1 MLFRNLV
8 SVEGFDSALT
18 QTITAG
24 SDFTL
29 PDSVEVTYSDS
40 KTPVAEAVTWDEAS
54 VKKADMSKPGTYQIP
69 GTVSLSKE
77 ITRGAYKGKTSVDV
91 TLTLQVKYA
100 NLITN
105 KEAVEFDRGEY
116 FTVDGATFKGIPS
129 AENAKSGKTVWAGTE
144 HPQQM
149 VLLHIRKQL
158 RWKKEPILL
167 KHMPRGHSQ
176 M

>member
-1 MLFRNLV
+1 MFYPDGTATPALHVWNYVKTGAVSNLV

-29 PDSVEVTYSDS
+29 PDSVEVTYSDN
-40 KTPVAEAVTWDEAS
+40 KTPVAEAVTWDEAA
-54 VKKADMSKPGTYQIP
+54 VKKAEISKTGTYQIP

-77 ITRGAYKGKTSVDV
+77 ITRGAYKGKRSVDV

-105 KEAVEFDRGEY
+105 KEAVEFDSGEY
-116 FTVDGATFKGIPS
+116 FTVDGNHVQGNSFRRECKERKKQYGLVRS
-129 AENAKSGKTVWAGTE
+129 
-144 HPQQM
+144 
-149 VLLHIRKQL
+149 IRSK
-158 RWKKEPILL
+158 WFCYI
-167 KHMPRGHSQ
+167 
-176 M
+176 

>member
-1 MLFRNLV
+1 M
-8 SVEGFDSALT
+8 
-18 QTITAG
+18 I
-24 SDFTL
+24 FTL

-77 ITRGAYKGKTSVDV
+77 ITRGAYKGKNQCRCYTF
-91 TLTLQVKYA
+91 LQVKYA

-105 KEAVEFDRGEY
+105 KEAVEFDRGEC

-158 RWKKEPILL
+158 RWKKGTYTL
-167 KHMPRGHSQ
+167 KHMPRGTVRCNHADIKCRR
-176 M
+176 

>member
-1 MLFRNLV
+1 
-8 SVEGFDSALT
+8 
-18 QTITAG
+18 
-24 SDFTL
+24 
-29 PDSVEVTYSDS
+29 
-40 KTPVAEAVTWDEAS
+40 
-54 VKKADMSKPGTYQIP
+54 MSKPGTYQIP

-129 AENAKSGKTVWAGTE
+129 AENAKSGKKQYGLVRS
-144 HPQQM
+144 
-149 VLLHIRKQL
+149 IRSK
-158 RWKKEPILL
+158 WFCYI
-167 KHMPRGHSQ
+167 
-176 M
+176 